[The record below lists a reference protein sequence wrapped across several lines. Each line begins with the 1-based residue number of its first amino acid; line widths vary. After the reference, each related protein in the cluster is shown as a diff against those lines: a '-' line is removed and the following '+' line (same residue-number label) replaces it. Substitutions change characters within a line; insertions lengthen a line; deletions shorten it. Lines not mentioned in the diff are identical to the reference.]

1 LSEENI
7 KVLRDIS
14 KKLDQLIILM
24 KLSNKATLE
33 DVRKKIERD
42 KIVLKILE
50 SADGSLSYSTMSKKI
65 SEDLGVAEITVKKKI
80 SELKELGILMS
91 VRRGKEVYYESTGL
105 LE

>member
-1 LSEENI
+1 MSEEST

-14 KKLDQLIILM
+14 RKLDHLIILM
-24 KLSNKATLE
+24 KLSNQRVLE
-33 DVRKKIERD
+33 EFKKKIERD

-50 SADGSLSYSTMSKKI
+50 NADGSLSYSAMSKKV

-80 SELKELGILMS
+80 SELKEMGILMS
-91 VRRGKEVYYESTGL
+91 VRKGKEVYYENSGL